1 MEELCSHRSLPTLP
15 SQAMWLRGQ
24 QPVLGSL
31 SPYSPCPVVGVGRV
45 RCPMPLNLGV
55 RKG

>member
-31 SPYSPCPVVGVGRV
+31 SPYSPRPVVGVGRV